1 MKTLLKVLLAI
12 AGLVVALAI
21 VLATAVAVLFDP
33 QDYQPLLI
41 RSVESATGRSF
52 TLQGELGLEVFP
64 CCAVTLERAALGNP
78 PGFPAGEFAR
88 VESAELSL
96 QLWPLIIRREVQ
108 IGRVRLQGLDVALQ
122 VRADGATSWSFA
134 SEEAGPHE
142 ESTAAQDSAVK
153 RLAIEGVEIRG
164 GRIVWRDEQAG
175 SEYVAEDIELKTG
188 DLAVDQPFDLQ
199 LSTRITDR
207 ADATTGTVTLQSGV
221 RIHPGLER
229 YTLENPRFGLAAA
242 GGAIPA
248 KNLDATL
255 TAAALDIDTATDLR
269 GRLHGLQLDFELP
282 GLEAAA
288 GDLTGRLAAAEA
300 TIGIGEQ
307 SEVRM
312 PALDLTAAL
321 RAKDIPGDGLGVRG
335 TARSLVFDIGASQG
349 SCDEFVAAVEGL
361 GAKLDLK
368 GSGRF
373 TGPDTRFA
381 GTLRLD
387 PVSPRRVL
395 ELLAQPVPVTSDPA
409 ALTQLGGSADWT
421 LGEDALQLSKL
432 DFMLDQSRI
441 RGSFGLEGFERGM
454 TRFDLQLDA
463 IDLDRYRAPE
473 TTASGDG
480 KADDKAAADASAASE
495 GDDIPVD
502 SLRDLRLEGRLA
514 AGALTFSGI
523 RLTDLRTTLHAD
535 AGRLRLDPLAAK
547 LYGGEYRGT
556 VEVDA
561 RGEVARLALAQQLRA
576 LQLGPLLHDLYQSD
590 RLGGALGGR
599 ADLTGTG
606 NTGDDLLRS
615 LDGTLALELT
625 DGVYLGTDVWHEI
638 RSARARIKREA
649 PPPAPADPRTPIE
662 VLQFAGQLDD
672 GVLQTERLLA
682 GIPFIRFDGAGR
694 LDLVAKTLD
703 MRLKGQVHET
713 PVFEDGLRLEDLT
726 GIAIPLTLRGPLDK
740 PVVGVDLKDLATGVA
755 TQKFRERLLK
765 KLGGDDEAG
774 ADGEEAPPEGTPPA
788 EEKPRD
794 ILKRSLRDLLRK
806 Q

>member
-21 VLATAVAVLFDP
+21 VLATAVALLFDP
-33 QDYQPLLI
+33 RDYQPLLI

-52 TLQGELGLEVFP
+52 TLQGELGLDVFP

-96 QLWPLIIRREVQ
+96 RLWPLIIRREVQ
-108 IGRVRLQGLDVALQ
+108 IGRVRLQGLDLALQ

-164 GRIVWRDEQAG
+164 GRIAYRDEQAG
-175 SEYVAEDIELKTG
+175 SEYVAGDIELKTG
-188 DLAVDQPFDLQ
+188 DLAIDQPFDLQ
-199 LSTRITDR
+199 LSARITDR

-248 KNLDATL
+248 KSLDATL
-255 TAAALDIDTATDLR
+255 TAAALDIDAATELR
-269 GRLHGLQLDFELP
+269 GQFRSLQLEFTLPELASP
-282 GLEAAA
+282 

-300 TIGIGEQ
+300 TMGIGER

-312 PALDLTAAL
+312 PALDLTATL
-321 RAKDIPGDGLGVRG
+321 RGKDIPGDGLGVRA
-335 TARSLVFDIGASQG
+335 TAKSLVFDVGASQG
-349 SCDEFVAAVEGL
+349 SCEEFVAAVEGL
-361 GAKLDLK
+361 GAKLDLR

-373 TGPDTRFA
+373 AGPDTRLA

-395 ELLAQPVPVTSDPA
+395 ELLAQPVPATSDPA
-409 ALTQLGGSADWT
+409 ALTQLGGSAEWT

-441 RGSFGLEGFERGM
+441 RGSFGLEGFEQGM

-463 IDLDRYRAPE
+463 IDLDRYSAPE
-473 TTASGDG
+473 TAASSEGQ
-480 KADDKAAADASAASE
+480 ADDKAAADASAESE

-514 AGALTFSGI
+514 AGALTFSGL
-523 RLTDLRTTLHAD
+523 RLTDLRTTVHAD

-556 VEVDA
+556 IEVDA
-561 RGEVARLALAQQLRA
+561 RGEVAKLALAQQLRA
-576 LQLGPLLHDLYQSD
+576 LQVGPLLRDLYQSD

-638 RSARARIKREA
+638 RSARARIKGEA
-649 PPPAPADPRTPIE
+649 PPPAPSDPRTPIE

-703 MRLKGQVHET
+703 MHLKGQVHET

-740 PVVGVDLKDLATGVA
+740 PKVGVDLKDLVTGVA
-755 TQKFRERLLK
+755 TQKLRERLLK
-765 KLGGDDEAG
+765 KLGDDEAG
-774 ADGEEAPPEGTPPA
+774 TDSEEAPPDGTAPA

>member
-12 AGLVVALAI
+12 TGLVVVLAI
-21 VLATAVAVLFDP
+21 VLATAVVLLFDP
-33 QDYQPLLI
+33 GDYQHLLI

-52 TLQGELGLEVFP
+52 TLQGEPGLKFFP

-96 QLWPLIIRREVQ
+96 DLWPLIVRREVR

-134 SEEAGPHE
+134 DEEAGPQ
-142 ESTAAQDSAVK
+142 SGAAGTQDSTVQ
-153 RLAIEGVEIRG
+153 RLAIDGLEIRG
-164 GRIVWRDEQAG
+164 GRIAWRDEQSG
-175 SEYVAEDIELKTG
+175 SDYVAEDIELTTG

-199 LSTRITDR
+199 LSTRISDR
-207 ADATTGTVTLQSGV
+207 TDATTGTMTLKSGV
-221 RIHPGLER
+221 RIHPGFER

-242 GGAIPA
+242 GGVIPA
-248 KNLDATL
+248 KGLDATL
-255 TAAALDIDTATDLR
+255 TAGALDIDTATELR
-269 GRLHGLQLDFELP
+269 GRLRGLQLDFELP

-288 GDLTGRLAAAEA
+288 GDLSGRVTAAEA
-300 TIGIGEQ
+300 GLRFGEA
-307 SEVRM
+307 SEVTVPEIEVSATLRGGSIAGGSVSSHGRVT
-312 PALDLTAAL
+312 ALA
-321 RAKDIPGDGLGVRG
+321 
-335 TARSLVFDIGASQG
+335 FDTRKFHG
-349 SCDEFVAAVEGL
+349 SIEKFVTEIEGL
-361 GAKLDLK
+361 GARLSLN

-373 TGPDTRFA
+373 AGRDTQLA
-381 GTLRLD
+381 GTLQLD
-387 PVSPRRVL
+387 PVSPRHVL
-395 ELLAQPVPVTSDPA
+395 DLLDQPVPATSDPA

-421 LGEDALQLSKL
+421 LGADALQLSKL
-432 DFMLDQSRI
+432 DLMLDQSRI

-454 TRFDLQLDA
+454 MHFDLQLDT
-463 IDLDRYRAPE
+463 IDLDRYSAPE
-473 TTASGDG
+473 MAASGDG
-480 KADDKAAADASAASE
+480 RAPGTPASDGEAATG

-502 SLRDLRLEGRLA
+502 TLRDLRLEGRLA
-514 AGALTFSGI
+514 VGALTLGGI
-523 RLTDLRTTLHAD
+523 RLADLGTTMHAD

-547 LYGGEYRGT
+547 LYDGEFRGT
-556 VEVDA
+556 IEVDA

-576 LQLGPLLHDLYQSD
+576 LQVGPLLHDLYQSD

-599 ADLTGTG
+599 ADLAATG

-615 LDGTLALELT
+615 LDGSVALELT

-638 RSARARIKREA
+638 RSARARIKGDT
-649 PPPAPADPRTPIE
+649 PPPVPAEPRTPIE
-662 VLQFAGQLDD
+662 ALQFAGRIDD

-694 LDLVAKTLD
+694 LDLVQRTLD
-703 MRLKGQVHET
+703 MRLRGQVHET
-713 PVFEDGLRLEDLT
+713 PVFEDGVRLDDLT
-726 GIAIPLTLRGPLDK
+726 SIAIPLTLRGPLDK
-740 PVVGVDLKDLATGVA
+740 PTVGVDLKDLATGVA
-755 TQKFRERLLK
+755 TEKLRKRLLE
-765 KLGGDDEAG
+765 KLGGDEAA

-794 ILKRSLRDLLRK
+794 VLKRSLRELLRK